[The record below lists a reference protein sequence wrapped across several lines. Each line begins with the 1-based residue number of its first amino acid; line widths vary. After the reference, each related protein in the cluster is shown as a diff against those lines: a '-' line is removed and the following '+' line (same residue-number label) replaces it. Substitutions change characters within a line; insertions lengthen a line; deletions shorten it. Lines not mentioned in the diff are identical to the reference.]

1 MLLYHGVP
9 QRMMGTKLYPLN
21 ELKNVHSELSAE
33 YCEKYSGREKVME
46 QVIPI
51 LNCLW
56 NDVIFFI
63 PIAPEAINVTRESH
77 GLPPI
82 KREWFVVDS
91 KTLDQSNLLLFRH
104 RPQWAIDAELEKDEY
119 ARLDGLSVIQETD
132 VQMVPECAIWAMK
145 KFGRK
150 SMLFSYM
157 PHVLFRGT
165 IETKNLERIHT

>member
-9 QRMMGTKLYPLN
+9 KRMMGTKLYPLN

-33 YCEKYSGREKVME
+33 YYEKYSGREEVTR

-63 PIAPEAINVTRESH
+63 PIPPDAINFARESH
-77 GLPPI
+77 GLLPI
-82 KREWFVVDS
+82 EQEWFVVDS
-91 KTLDQSNLLLFRH
+91 KTLNQSNLLLFRH
-104 RPQWAIDAELEKDEY
+104 RPQWTIDAELEKDEY
-119 ARLDGLSVIQETD
+119 TKLDDLSVVQEAE

-150 SMLFSYM
+150 SMLFGYM

-165 IETKNLERIHT
+165 IETENLERIHT